1 MINLI
6 IAYNNE
12 LVRIGLRSVFKATD
26 VQIVSEARDA
36 QEIISQVGTFQP
48 DVVLIDYTSDEF

>member
-6 IAYNNE
+6 IADNNE
-12 LVRIGLRSVFKATD
+12 LVRIGLRSVFRDTD

-36 QEIISQVGTFQP
+36 QELLSQVVSFKP
-48 DVVLIDYTSDEF
+48 DVVTV